1 MCKML
6 DETTEGVL
14 CTLFSPIFIYEYDKE
29 SIINSIR
36 DKINLYAE
44 IRNGGTDDI
53 TNIFLVLAL
62 QMKLVNTDQYI
73 YKEITDK
80 LMNIISQKISIN
92 NIVKELQL
100 YAEEI
105 MVKRY
110 KCFES
115 YEEMDRMSKMV
126 GLKTTKKIQ
135 INLDEGNEN
144 NE

>member
-1 MCKML
+1 
-6 DETTEGVL
+6 
-14 CTLFSPIFIYEYDKE
+14 
-29 SIINSIR
+29 
-36 DKINLYAE
+36 
-44 IRNGGTDDI
+44 
-53 TNIFLVLAL
+53 
-62 QMKLVNTDQYI
+62 MKLVNTDQYI